1 VNDGIFL
8 LTKNHLSSI
17 IYLDSERK
25 VKDMR
30 GLMAGVYKNGTR
42 ECTNG
47 GVTANVDHVVI
58 VSDEY
63 DMPDIFEATED
74 MPALRLETRDVGL
87 ARFPVLVPV
96 DCPKDGRQGPY
107 MFGGNFVY
115 TSDSRFP
122 SDTPIKV
129 FDRREW

>member
-1 VNDGIFL
+1 
-8 LTKNHLSSI
+8 
-17 IYLDSERK
+17 
-25 VKDMR
+25 
-30 GLMAGVYKNGTR
+30 
-42 ECTNG
+42 
-47 GVTANVDHVVI
+47 
-58 VSDEY
+58 
-63 DMPDIFEATED
+63 MPDIFEATED
-74 MPALRLETRDVGL
+74 MPALRLETRDVGF